1 MKNKIKLPRVAQVGG
16 DRATHNTK
24 AKGLCRRLKV
34 KLSKKKKK
42 QVKVF
47 FENP

>member
-34 KLSKKKKK
+34 KLSKKKIAGKG
-42 QVKVF
+42 VF
-47 FENP
+47 